1 MSSISFKDN
10 SPEFLKELSNRVDKI
25 LEAVGIHLEGEA
37 KEELE
42 NTPRRIDTGL
52 LRNSITH
59 AVSGEPPAIRSYHAS
74 YANERYSKGKKAG
87 QRRTAGSRA
96 YGGSVNMGYYNGT
109 APTDPDNAKA
119 VYIGSNVQY
128 AGYVHE
134 GTSRMSPNR
143 YLKNACTRNAEQ
155 IKKYIKKGLKGQ

>member
-1 MSSISFKDN
+1 MSDIDVKITDN
-10 SPEFLKELSNRVDKI
+10 SPEFLNELSNRVDKI

-42 NTPRRIDTGL
+42 NSPRRIDTGL

-59 AVSGEPPAIRSYHAS
+59 ALSGEAPAISSYSGDKPSRYEKSQEIPHGS
-74 YANERYSKGKKAG
+74 YS
-87 QRRTAGSRA
+87 
-96 YGGSVNMGYYNGT
+96 GT
-109 APTDPDNAKA
+109 APADPDNAKA

-128 AGYVHE
+128 AAYVHE

-143 YLKNACTRNAEQ
+143 FLKNAVTKNENQ
-155 IKKYIKKGLKGQ
+155 IKEYIKKGLKGQ

>member
-1 MSSISFKDN
+1 MSDIRITDN
-10 SPEFLKELSNRVDKI
+10 SPEFLKELSNKVDTI

-42 NTPRRIDTGL
+42 NSPRRIDTGL

-59 AVSGEPPAIRSYHAS
+59 ALSGEAPAISSYSGDKPSRYGKSQEIPHGS
-74 YANERYSKGKKAG
+74 YS
-87 QRRTAGSRA
+87 
-96 YGGSVNMGYYNGT
+96 GT
-109 APTDPDNAKA
+109 VPTDPDNAKA
-119 VYIGSNVQY
+119 VYIGSNVEY

-155 IKKYIKKGLKGQ
+155 IKKYIEKGLKG